1 MLGELVALLENREH
15 GLRLDEIARAL
26 GAQPSAVR
34 GMIHLLVQ
42 RGRLLEIGPDGNACA
57 ACSAC
62 GVKPEECSLLA
73 ARGARY
79 ILVQRSTFNA
89 QRDTVSSR

>member
-1 MLGELVALLENREH
+1 MLSELVALLESREH
-15 GLRLDEIARAL
+15 GLRLDEISRAL

-34 GMIHLLVQ
+34 GMLDLLVR

-57 ACSAC
+57 AC
-62 GVKPEECSLLA
+62 GVKPQECSLLA

-79 ILVQRSTFNA
+79 ILVQRSTLNV
-89 QRDTVSSR
+89 QRDNTVCPVER